1 MRSSVSRMRSPV
13 SIVMT
18 LPFSRLS
25 ELGFLILPL
34 HDASVGKKKKSD
46 HEMGLKFSVYHGLKD
61 AHLVSSCLLY
71 SNENAL
77 YN

>member
-1 MRSSVSRMRSPV
+1 MM
-13 SIVMT
+13 
-18 LPFSRLS
+18 
-25 ELGFLILPL
+25 PL
-34 HDASVGKKKKSD
+34 WEKKKKKSD